1 MPDIDES
8 SNVTPPS
15 RLLRIGRFFLL
26 GIWNILKFLA
36 LLWVAFAIYYSNLP
50 WDFARSTLAVCFSVI
65 GLWALWI
72 TRKAKVRRA
81 FAGLFLGVVVW
92 FSTIPPTHDRIWARE
107 VAVMPRAIIEGDR
120 IRIIGVR
127 DFFYRQWNEFDANYH
142 EREVDLSD
150 LTSLDFFV
158 SYWKDG
164 PIAHTFL
171 SFNFDNAPPVCV
183 SIEVRNEE
191 HEGFAPIASIFKQF
205 ELIYLVGEER
215 DLVRTRTNFRNEDV
229 YLYRL
234 RTNPKDA
241 QNLFMLYLK
250 RINELAD
257 APEWYHLLK
266 SNCTLNIIRYKKE
279 VRGTGRYDYRHF
291 INGWVDRYLYETDLL
306 DTSISFRELRQKS
319 LINERAKKTKDDIS
333 ALEFSRRIRQ
343 GLPMIPS
350 NEPKPLK

>member
-8 SNVTPPS
+8 SSITPPS
-15 RLLRIGRFFLL
+15 RIFRIGRFFVR
-26 GIWNILKFLA
+26 GIWNVVKLLA
-36 LLWVAFAIYYSNLP
+36 LLWATLAIYYSNLP
-50 WDFARSTLAVCFSVI
+50 WDTARLTLATAFSFI

-72 TRKAKVRRA
+72 TKKPKIHRA
-81 FAGLFLGVVVW
+81 FAGLFLVVVVW
-92 FSTIPPTHDRIWARE
+92 FSSISPTHDRIWARE
-107 VAVMPRAIIEGDR
+107 VAAMPRAIIEGDR

-150 LTSLDFFV
+150 LTSIDFFV

-234 RTNPKDA
+234 RTKPEDA
-241 QNLFMLYLK
+241 RNLFLIYLK
-250 RINELAD
+250 RINELAEN
-257 APEWYHLLK
+257 PEWYHLLK

-279 VRGTGRYDYRHF
+279 MRGSGRYDYRHLV
-291 INGWVDRYLYETDLL
+291 NGWVDRYLYETGLL
-306 DTSISFRELRQKS
+306 DNSISFRELRKKS
-319 LINERAKKTKDDIS
+319 LINEVAKETGDDIS
-333 ALEFSRRIRQ
+333 ALEFARRIRQ
-343 GLPMIPS
+343 GLPMIDS
-350 NEPKPLK
+350 NE